1 MPIVGKV
8 LIRQDGAS
16 FNKPHGAS
24 KWHKQSAPPA
34 PPPVPLPAANR
45 WVIVI
50 VALVGVAAIGVY
62 SFLGQSVRGA
72 TAGIALELAGEK
84 ADEGIAAAKGA
95 SEKALNAAKA
105 KATLNNYNSNNH

>member
-1 MPIVGKV
+1 MAQAVSTP
-8 LIRQDGAS
+8 RTA
-16 FNKPHGAS
+16 
-24 KWHKQSAPPA
+24 
-34 PPPVPLPAANR
+34 PVPLPAANR
-45 WVIVI
+45 WSGHDGIHRHRCTGGRGRHRR
-50 VALVGVAAIGVY
+50 L
-62 SFLGQSVRGA
+62 FLLGQSVRGA